1 MVLNGGNM
9 RTNVVITD
17 DFYINVDEVREFAL
31 KQEFT
36 LQANYPGKRTRT
48 FINDSTKELIQKILF
63 PVAGKVTQWNDVDGL
78 TGSFQITTADD
89 RSWIH
94 TDKFNSWAGVCYLT
108 PNAPLSSGTGLF
120 INKQTQSFYEDESN
134 INARDITKWEM
145 VDRIGNR
152 YNRMILYRSD
162 IYHSSL
168 DYFGTD
174 LYTGRLFQVFFINTE
189 F

>member
-1 MVLNGGNM
+1 
-9 RTNVVITD
+9 
-17 DFYINVDEVREFAL
+17 
-31 KQEFT
+31 
-36 LQANYPGKRTRT
+36 
-48 FINDSTKELIQKILF
+48 
-63 PVAGKVTQWNDVDGL
+63 
-78 TGSFQITTADD
+78 
-89 RSWIH
+89 
-94 TDKFNSWAGVCYLT
+94 
-108 PNAPLSSGTGLF
+108 
-120 INKQTQSFYEDESN
+120 
-134 INARDITKWEM
+134 M